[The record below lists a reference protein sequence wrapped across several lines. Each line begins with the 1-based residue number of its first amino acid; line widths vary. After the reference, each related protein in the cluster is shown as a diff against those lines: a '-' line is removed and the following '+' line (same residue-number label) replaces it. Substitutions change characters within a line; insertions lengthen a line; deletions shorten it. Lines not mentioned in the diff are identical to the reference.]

1 MKGENTV
8 DLMPSEK
15 KYKTFNSI
23 YIILSILEKNIS
35 YMWL

>member
-1 MKGENTV
+1 MIGENSV
-8 DLMPSEK
+8 DLMSSEK
-15 KYKTFNSI
+15 KYKTLNSI